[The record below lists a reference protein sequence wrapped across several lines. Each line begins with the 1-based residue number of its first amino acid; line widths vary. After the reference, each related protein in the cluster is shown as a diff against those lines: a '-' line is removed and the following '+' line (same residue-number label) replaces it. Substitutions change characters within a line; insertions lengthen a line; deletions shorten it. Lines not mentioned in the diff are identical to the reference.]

1 MLVYLCNYKN
11 NNIKLFL
18 VGLLGF
24 FLISSGVR
32 ANDTTE
38 KVLKVGVVPQF
49 SAERITKIWEPILG
63 HISKKIGVKLQL
75 DGSLDIPSFEKRFN
89 AGEFDIAYMNPYHA
103 IVANKEA
110 GYEPVLRDV
119 GRKLYGILVAKK
131 DNPIKKVEELAGKKV
146 AFPAPNALGAALI
159 PRAEFSTK
167 FNIDVEEVYVS
178 SHSSVY
184 LNVILGLAEAGG
196 GVQKTLQ
203 QQPSEIQGQLTII
216 NKTAKVPPHP
226 IVVHPRVDSE
236 LSAKLKQAFLEMGE
250 TIEGK
255 ELLSKIPMKVIGET
269 SLEDYN
275 VLLDMGLEKF
285 YIQ

>member
-1 MLVYLCNYKN
+1 MRKVILLC
-11 NNIKLFL
+11 LTL
-18 VGLLGF
+18 MAPVMM
-24 FLISSGVR
+24 SH
-32 ANDTTE
+32 ANETSEAKTYSF
-38 KVLKVGVVPQF
+38 GVVPQF
-49 SAERITKIWEPILG
+49 SSERISRTWEPILELLEKETG
-63 HISKKIGVKLQL
+63 LQFEL
-75 DGSLDIPSFEKRFN
+75 NGSLDIPAFERNFTKG
-89 AGEFDIAYMNPYHA
+89 AFDFAYMNPYHA

-203 QQPSEIQGQLTII
+203 QQPSEIQGQLKII